1 MSYLK
6 YRIIKQGFL
15 EAENQGKDFDM
26 ITRQGSQE
34 WKTEGFI
41 WTMEFRVPFLSDI

>member
-1 MSYLK
+1 MSSLCDSFVYLNMSYLK

-26 ITRQGSQE
+26 ITGQGSQE
-34 WKTEGFI
+34 
-41 WTMEFRVPFLSDI
+41 